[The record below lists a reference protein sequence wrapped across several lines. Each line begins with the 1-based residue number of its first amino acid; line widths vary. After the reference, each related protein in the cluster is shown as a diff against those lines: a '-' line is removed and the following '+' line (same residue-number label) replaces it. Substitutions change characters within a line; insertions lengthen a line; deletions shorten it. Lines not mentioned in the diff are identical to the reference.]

1 MPSQGNLSTTSE
13 KDIKRPPPETRLKEL
28 LHEVA
33 VNFTSLVDDKNAGGL
48 GAFRTGD
55 FLRNNVS
62 SAKPAFKQNSKPGR
76 SEKKPPSTMVGSG
89 ASTKNKSFDAARS
102 FLSSLG
108 VLQYSNSDDFC
119 LLDSNG
125 ELLWNHLN
133 VLDQSSPRETVK
145 VGVAYVGPGQ
155 RTELE
160 ILRNN
165 ECSSPEYNAFLGCL
179 GERVLLKDHLG
190 FMGKLKPGT
199 DGLDSIYY
207 SNTFVEIMFHVVTMM
222 PNRENDTQFINK
234 KKFVGNDHVTIV
246 WLEHPY
252 PFRRNTIN
260 SQFNCF
266 VIVIQPLPNKLYRL
280 QIMKKDNVEICF
292 PWLDKITVG
301 FERMVKLVRYIAI
314 QGNRGNI
321 CFLTNFCLFEKQCR
335 ARRFKR
341 SKRGMTI

>member
-1 MPSQGNLSTTSE
+1 MEEEESSSTGKKCENSKGEALVNQQSSSE
-13 KDIKRPPPETRLKEL
+13 KEIRRAPPEARLKEL

-33 VNFTSLVDDKNAGGL
+33 DNFTSLVENTHSRGLEVFRKSSSTQINMQSAPPAPNEPKKEEKN
-48 GAFRTGD
+48 
-55 FLRNNVS
+55 
-62 SAKPAFKQNSKPGR
+62 
-76 SEKKPPSTMVGSG
+76 EKKDSSGGSSSTSSPVY
-89 ASTKNKSFDAARS
+89 KSFDTARS

-108 VLQYSNSDDFC
+108 TLQLTNADEFT

-133 VLDQSSPRETVK
+133 VLDQTSPRETVK
-145 VGVAYVGPGQ
+145 VGVAYVGSGQ

-160 ILRNN
+160 ILRNS
-165 ECSSPEYNAFLGCL
+165 ECSSPDYNAFLNCL
-179 GERVLLKDHLG
+179 GQKVPLKDHLG
-190 FMGKLKPGT
+190 FLGKLKPGI
-199 DGLDSIYY
+199 DGVDSIYY

-222 PNRENDTQFINK
+222 PNRPNDSQFINK

-266 VIVIQPLPNKLYRL
+266 LIVIQPLPNQLYRL
-280 QIMKKDNVEICF
+280 QIMKKNHVEICF

-301 FERMVKLVRYIAI
+301 FDRLVKLVRYISI
-314 QGNRGNI
+314 QGNRGSPFSS
-321 CFLTNFCLFEKQCR
+321 CS
-335 ARRFKR
+335 
-341 SKRGMTI
+341 SK